1 MPRKHTQTKG
11 SSQIGCHFVSE
22 TLKMKAWTSAA
33 APPQWLEYDLGKA
46 RRGKIV
52 LVPRWGIGQTS
63 KLSARTARTTP
74 PKKIKRRDYR
84 YMYVMCNVFKY
95 RDVYTY
101 IDMIYDI

>member
-52 LVPRWGIGQTS
+52 LVARWGIGQTS

-84 YMYVMCNVFKY
+84 YM
-95 RDVYTY
+95 
-101 IDMIYDI
+101 